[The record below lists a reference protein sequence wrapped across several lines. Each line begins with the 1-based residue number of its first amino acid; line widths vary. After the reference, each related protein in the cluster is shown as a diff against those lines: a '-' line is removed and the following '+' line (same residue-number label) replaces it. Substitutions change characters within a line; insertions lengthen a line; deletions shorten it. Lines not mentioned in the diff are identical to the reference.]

1 MKTSN
6 WEEYLQ
12 PSELC
17 DFDRSPKVRA
27 KAKELTEGCRP
38 ARQKFQR
45 LFRFVKELPYGLE
58 DWDVTASETLAK
70 GWGMC
75 SGKSNLLVA
84 LLRSLGIPARYRV
97 YRIRAEVNLWLE
109 VTAESA
115 LSQRLGA
122 APSQQDHVDCEVW
135 LGKWHPCDPARDTA
149 LERGMKALGMPLKRE
164 IIPDASGHIGYTIDP
179 ARDTALERGMKVLG
193 MPLKREIIPDASGHV
208 GYTILA
214 DFDDWARQRQRRR
227 MIRQDRAQ
235 TFALANEQFSR
246 IRALG
251 QSKGPA

>member
-1 MKTSN
+1 
-6 WEEYLQ
+6 
-12 PSELC
+12 
-17 DFDRSPKVRA
+17 
-27 KAKELTEGCRP
+27 
-38 ARQKFQR
+38 
-45 LFRFVKELPYGLE
+45 
-58 DWDVTASETLAK
+58 
-70 GWGMC
+70 MC

-97 YRIRAEVNLWLE
+97 YRIRAEVSLWIE

-115 LSQRLGA
+115 LSQRMGA

-135 LGKWHPCDPARDTA
+135 LGKWVNCDPARDTP
-149 LERGMKALGMPLKRE
+149 LERGMKA
-164 IIPDASGHIGYTIDP
+164 
-179 ARDTALERGMKVLG
+179 VG

-208 GYTILA
+208 RYTILA

-235 TFALANEQFSR
+235 TFAMANEQFSR

-251 QSKGPA
+251 KS

>member
-6 WEEYLQ
+6 WEEYLR

-17 DFDRSPKVRA
+17 DFDRSPEIRA
-27 KAKELTEGCRP
+27 KAEELTEGCRTT
-38 ARQKFQR
+38 RQKFQC

-75 SGKSNLLVA
+75 SGKSNLLIA
-84 LLRSLGIPARYRV
+84 LLRSLGILARYCI
-97 YRIRAEVNLWLE
+97 YRIRAEVSLWVE

-135 LGKWHPCDPARDTA
+135 LGKWVNCDPARDTA

-164 IIPDASGHIGYTIDP
+164 IIPDASGHI
-179 ARDTALERGMKVLG
+179 
-193 MPLKREIIPDASGHV
+193 

>member
-6 WEEYLQ
+6 WEEYLH
-12 PSELC
+12 PTELC
-17 DFDRSPKVRA
+17 DFDRSPEIRA
-27 KAKELTEGCRP
+27 KAGELTQGCRT
-38 ARQKFQR
+38 ARQRFQR
-45 LFRFVKELPYGLE
+45 LFRFVRELPYGLE
-58 DWDVTASETLAK
+58 DWDVPASETLAK

-97 YRIRAEVNLWLE
+97 YRIRAEVSLWIE

-135 LGKWHPCDPARDTA
+135 LGKWHPCDPARDTP
-149 LERGMKALGMPLKRE
+149 LERGLKA
-164 IIPDASGHIGYTIDP
+164 
-179 ARDTALERGMKVLG
+179 LG

-214 DFDDWARQRQRRR
+214 NFDDWASQRQRRR
-227 MIRQDRAQ
+227 MIRQDRAE

-251 QSKGPA
+251 KS